1 MNWRKA
7 MTATVAISTCALLM
21 SSTIWA
27 HGYIEQP
34 ASRAYKGSNALG
46 LNTNVGSAQYEPQSI
61 EALKGYPAAGPADG
75 HIASGGVAGF
85 APLDE
90 QTSTRWHKTDIKT
103 GALKVQW
110 KLTAQHATASWKYY
124 MTKQGWNPN
133 EPLKRSALQEIAVIN
148 DNGAKPSANVSQTIN
163 IPSDRSGY
171 HVILG
176 VWDISDTANAFYQV
190 IDVNV
195 TGQGTGGTP
204 PTPPTNPDQPSA
216 NAWTASGI
224 YVGGD
229 TVSYNGKTYR
239 AKWWT
244 SGEAPGTSDVWEL
257 LARLQ

>member
-1 MNWRKA
+1 MNWKKA

-61 EALKGYPAAGPADG
+61 EALKGYPSAGPTDG

-85 APLDE
+85 GPLDD

-124 MTKQGWNPN
+124 ITKQGWNPN
-133 EPLKRSALQEIAVIN
+133 EPLKRSTLQEIAVIN
-148 DNGAKPSANVSQTIN
+148 DKGAKPAANVSHTIN

-190 IDVNV
+190 IDVNI
-195 TGQGTGGTP
+195 TGQGTGGTT
-204 PTPPTNPDQPSA
+204 PTTPTDPGQPSA
-216 NAWTASGI
+216 NAWSPSMI

-229 TVSYNGKTYR
+229 TVSYDGKTYR

-244 SGEAPGTSDVWEL
+244 SGEMPGHSDVWEL
-257 LARLQ
+257 LAGLQ

>member
-1 MNWRKA
+1 MNLRKVV
-7 MTATVAISTCALLM
+7 TAAVAVSTCALLM
-21 SSTIWA
+21 STTIFA

-75 HIASGGVAGF
+75 HIASGGLAGF
-85 APLDE
+85 APLDD

-148 DNGAKPSANVSQTIN
+148 DNGAKPAATVSHTIN

-195 TGQGTGGTP
+195 TGQGNGGTS
-204 PTPPTNPDQPSA
+204 PTPTPNPGQPSA
-216 NAWTASGI
+216 NAWNASAI

-229 TVSYNGKTYR
+229 TVSYSGKTYR

-244 SGEAPGTSDVWEL
+244 SGETPGTSDVWEL
-257 LARLQ
+257 LAGLQ